1 MTFNFNK
8 SGDKIDCLFCNK
20 KITVDFFLEQ
30 DGRTEVYFAD
40 CMNCKYLKDKH
51 DKNQLTIQDDDY
63 HVNYD
68 LFYAY
73 QVGIL
78 FPGTNFHNNF
88 DISLDYISNDNIKMR
103 IIKDD
108 FYKSIIIDL
117 DTLKCINFNKLDEL
131 IKLFIFE

>member
-1 MTFNFNK
+1 
-8 SGDKIDCLFCNK
+8 
-20 KITVDFFLEQ
+20 
-30 DGRTEVYFAD
+30 
-40 CMNCKYLKDKH
+40 MNCKYLKDKH

-88 DISLDYISNDNIKMR
+88 DISLYYISNDNIKMR

-117 DTLKCINFNKLDEL
+117 DTLKCINFNKLDEF